1 MVDLIFDLYK
11 LLFQLYFIL
20 FIYLLICINRFSALI
35 NLNCIQPSE
44 NASEHFVF
52 VRISSYYFCSKALLC
67 LCFFFSYCFIFTF
80 PRGSAPLTPVSFSEK
95 KKRKATFHCFSFIFI
110 LPTQKLLLQSTRYS
124 SQTANSL
131 ISQIR

>member
-11 LLFQLYFIL
+11 LLFQFYFIL

-52 VRISSYYFCSKALLC
+52 VRISSYYFCSKASLC

-80 PRGSAPLTPVSFSEK
+80 PRGSAPLTPFPFLRKENEK
-95 KKRKATFHCFSFIFI
+95 QHFIAFRLSFI
-110 LPTQKLLLQSTRYS
+110 LPTQKLLPQSTRYS